1 MPDRRIG
8 KTDNAIFEALQ
19 SLSES
24 KPLSQITV
32 TDVARAANITR
43 KTFYDHFPSVTDA
56 YQAFIDAVVTELVER
71 TEEDWRAFLESDLE
85 WTPYLVAK
93 TRLSLFLGNIRE
105 FLEPQVS
112 SNRMRNRNITL
123 EEEVRFL
130 HDPFYN
136 AIREGLLGELLMD
149 SDECELVSEFVLTGI
164 LWIHRRILSG
174 CHGSD
179 GFNAQEKLCDLVMDG
194 IGCA

>member
-1 MPDRRIG
+1 
-8 KTDNAIFEALQ
+8 
-19 SLSES
+19 
-24 KPLSQITV
+24 
-32 TDVARAANITR
+32 
-43 KTFYDHFPSVTDA
+43 
-56 YQAFIDAVVTELVER
+56 
-71 TEEDWRAFLESDLE
+71 
-85 WTPYLVAK
+85 
-93 TRLSLFLGNIRE
+93 
-105 FLEPQVS
+105 
-112 SNRMRNRNITL
+112 MRNRNVTL